1 MTAMLILVLLH
12 LIRDSI
18 GLRNT
23 YNFVNS
29 IGKNNLIS
37 SSNNYNVKIT
47 KNNFPK
53 LRYSKIQNI
62 TMIVIT

>member
-37 SSNNYNVKIT
+37 LSNNYNVK
-47 KNNFPK
+47 
-53 LRYSKIQNI
+53 
-62 TMIVIT
+62 